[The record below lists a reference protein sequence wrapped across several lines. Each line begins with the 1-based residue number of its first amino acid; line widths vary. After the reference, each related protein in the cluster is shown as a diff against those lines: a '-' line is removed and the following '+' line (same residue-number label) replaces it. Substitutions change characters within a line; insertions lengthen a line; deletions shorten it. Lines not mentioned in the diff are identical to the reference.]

1 MQPNTSPVLARDR
14 QAKCERPQAIL
25 VIEPGGVRVVYT
37 QHNVSKSDSSYI
49 AGRVRSAYR
58 LFHAFTVSILLL
70 YSPTNAAFAD
80 AGSGHRSSS
89 QFKAVQ
95 SRPRHTISPR
105 HHAREPNR
113 SSGSYRSELLGSKS
127 EWKRSSAAQ
136 H

>member
-1 MQPNTSPVLARDR
+1 M
-14 QAKCERPQAIL
+14 
-25 VIEPGGVRVVYT
+25 VYT
-37 QHNVSKSDSSYI
+37 QHNVRKSDRSYI
-49 AGRVRSAYR
+49 AVRVRSAYL
-58 LFHAFTVSILLL
+58 LFLAFAVLMLPL

-80 AGSGHRSSS
+80 AGAGHKSSS

-95 SRPRHTISPR
+95 SRSGHTIVPR

-113 SSGSYRSELLGSKS
+113 SSGTYRSDLLGSKS